1 MKRKVVVI
9 ILVLICFVLQC
20 TVLKAIPFTKVVP
33 NLLVVVTSS
42 FGFMRGKKEGLFVGL
57 CSGILIDLIYS
68 DVLGFY
74 SLLFMYI
81 GYLNGFF
88 KNMFYDD
95 DIKLPMILI
104 TLSDFIYGCIIYI
117 FSFLLRGRLDC
128 FFYLKT
134 IIIPEVIYTVVVTLV
149 FYRLIRGINR
159 RLEEEEKRSATKF
172 VK

>member
-1 MKRKVVVI
+1 MKRKAVVMVMI
-9 ILVLICFVLQC
+9 LICFILQC
-20 TVLKAIPFTKVVP
+20 TVLKAVPFTKVVP
-33 NLLVVVTSS
+33 NLLVVLTSS

-57 CSGILIDLIYS
+57 CSGILIDLFYS
-68 DVLGFY
+68 DILGFY

-104 TLSDFIYGCIIYI
+104 TLSDFVYGCMIYI
-117 FSFLLRGRLDC
+117 FSFLLRGRLDW
-128 FFYLKT
+128 FFYLKNV
-134 IIIPEVIYTVVVTLV
+134 ILPEVIYTVVVTLA
-149 FYRLIRGINR
+149 FYRLIRRINSK
-159 RLEEEEKRSATKF
+159 LEEEEKRSGTKF

>member
-9 ILVLICFVLQC
+9 ILVLISFILQC
-20 TVLKAIPFTKVVP
+20 TVLKSIPFTKVVP
-33 NLLVVVTSS
+33 NLLIVITSS

-57 CSGILIDLIYS
+57 CSGILIDLFYS

-104 TLSDFIYGCIIYI
+104 TLSDFVYGCIIYV
-117 FSFLLRGRLDC
+117 FSFLLRGRFDGL
-128 FFYLKT
+128 FYLKT
-134 IIIPEVIYTVVVTLV
+134 IILPEVIYTAVATLV
-149 FYRLIRGINR
+149 FYRVIRGINS

>member
-9 ILVLICFVLQC
+9 ILALICFVLQC